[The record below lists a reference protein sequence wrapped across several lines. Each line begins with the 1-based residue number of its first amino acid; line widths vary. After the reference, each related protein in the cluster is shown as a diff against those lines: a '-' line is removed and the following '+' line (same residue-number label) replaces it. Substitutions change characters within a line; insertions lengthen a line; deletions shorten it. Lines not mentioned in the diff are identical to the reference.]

1 MNEFGNRAKHRA
13 MTLAELI
20 IGLCLFSLVIIP
32 MFGIIP
38 TAYTSIKK
46 AEDYSS
52 ASCYAQEIIESYRAV
67 NANLTIPYDSK
78 EWDIQL
84 NSTDYHVLVGLYGID
99 SGAYPGSYDLIDVV
113 VNLYRRKIPQQFQFY
128 SRIYYNK

>member
-1 MNEFGNRAKHRA
+1 

-20 IGLCLFSLVIIP
+20 IGLCLFSIVIIP

-67 NANLTIPYDSK
+67 NANLTIPYDSRA
-78 EWDIQL
+78 WDITL
-84 NSTDYHVLVGLYGID
+84 NTTDYHVVVDLYGID
-99 SGAYPGSYDLIDVV
+99 QGAGPAPHDLIDVV
-113 VNLYRRKIPQQFQFY
+113 VNMYRRKIPQQFQFY